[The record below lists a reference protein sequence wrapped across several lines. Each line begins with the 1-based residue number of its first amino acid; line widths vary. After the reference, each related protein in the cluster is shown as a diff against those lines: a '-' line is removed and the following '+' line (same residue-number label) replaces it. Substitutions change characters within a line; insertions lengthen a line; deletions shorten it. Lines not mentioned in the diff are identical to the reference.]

1 MRPVHLDSEHYQR
14 VLGNELRMLRKS
26 RGWTRKQLNARLQS
40 TISLQTLATYEHGT
54 RQCSVVRFAEICLAL
69 GEKPHDVL
77 ARVDRRLF
85 TSAAEEIRIDLA
97 KIAESAEPTLA
108 PLRRWA
114 ADRLR
119 ESDPASGSEITLT
132 TAAVERMAELCGTT
146 SVELL
151 NHLRELTGHRA
162 ANTGNGVSGST
173 AHDAGSHGST
183 DDNGDGYGLRP
194 TNS

>member
-1 MRPVHLDSEHYQR
+1 MHLDSEHYQR
-14 VLGNELRMLRKS
+14 LLGNELRALRKS

-54 RQCSVVRFAEICLAL
+54 RHCSVVRFAEICLAL

-85 TSAAEEIRIDLA
+85 TTAADEIRVDLTR
-97 KIAESAEPTLA
+97 ITESTDPTLL

-119 ESDPASGSEITLT
+119 EADPATGGEITLT

-151 NHLRELTGHRA
+151 GYLRDMTGR
-162 ANTGNGVSGST
+162 
-173 AHDAGSHGST
+173 
-183 DDNGDGYGLRP
+183 LP
-194 TNS
+194 TSS

>member
-14 VLGNELRMLRKS
+14 LLGNELRTLRKS

-77 ARVDRRLF
+77 ARVDRRVF
-85 TSAAEEIRIDLA
+85 TTAADEIRVDLS
-97 KIAESAEPTLA
+97 KIAESTEPTLA

-119 ESDPASGSEITLT
+119 ETDAASGSEITLT

-151 NHLRELTGHRA
+151 SYLRELSGRRV
-162 ANTGNGVSGST
+162 GNGVSGGT
-173 AHDAGSHGST
+173 HGSN
-183 DDNGDGYGLRP
+183 DGNGGGYPLH
-194 TNS
+194 

>member
-1 MRPVHLDSEHYQR
+1 MHLDSEHYQR
-14 VLGNELRMLRKS
+14 MLGNELRTLRKS

-85 TSAAEEIRIDLA
+85 TTAADEIRVDLS
-97 KIAESAEPTLA
+97 KIAESTEPTLL

-119 ESDPASGSEITLT
+119 ETDPASGNEITLT
-132 TAAVERMAELCGTT
+132 TAAIERMAELCGTT

-151 NHLRELTGHRA
+151 SYLRELTGRRS
-162 ANTGNGVSGST
+162 GNGASSSNSPN
-173 AHDAGSHGST
+173 AA
-183 DDNGDGYGLRP
+183 DNGTADGGATGSSYPLR
-194 TNS
+194 

>member
-1 MRPVHLDSEHYQR
+1 MHLDSEHYQR
-14 VLGNELRMLRKS
+14 MLGNELRTLRKS

-85 TSAAEEIRIDLA
+85 TAASDEIRVDLT
-97 KIAESAEPTLA
+97 KIAEATDPTLA

-119 ESDPASGSEITLT
+119 ETDPASGSEITLT
-132 TAAVERMAELCGTT
+132 TAAVDRMAELCGTS

-151 NHLRELTGHRA
+151 SQLRELTGRRSPNGSDSSTSDTA
-162 ANTGNGVSGST
+162 DSGNGG
-173 AHDAGSHGST
+173 AAGGPHP
-183 DDNGDGYGLRP
+183 LR
-194 TNS
+194 

>member
-1 MRPVHLDSEHYQR
+1 MHLDSEHYQR
-14 VLGNELRMLRKS
+14 LLGNELRTLRKS

-69 GEKPHDVL
+69 GEEPHDVL
-77 ARVDRRLF
+77 ARVDRRMF
-85 TSAAEEIRIDLA
+85 TTAADEIRIDLS
-97 KIAESAEPTLA
+97 KIAESTEPTLA

-119 ESDPASGSEITLT
+119 ETDPASGSEITLT
-132 TAAVERMAELCGTT
+132 NAAVERMAELCGTT

-151 NHLRELTGHRA
+151 SHLRELTGHRTA
-162 ANTGNGVSGST
+162 DTGNGG
-173 AHDAGSHGST
+173 GP
-183 DDNGDGYGLRP
+183 YRR
-194 TNS
+194 